1 MYEDHSMRIKSKTLS
16 FYFETKLNLVNNVI
30 FLPPKRMWL
39 CLKCRHMVWEP
50 RMRGFIDSVLLDQA
64 DHQIW
69 YKVIDF
75 SILSI
80 LQESRETVN
89 FVTLGLFKHQLN
101 EDLFGP
107 FIVKEIHVSDG
118 CLDQTS
124 LWSLLTREN
133 TICHFIGPIIFL
145 SKHLFDLF
153 INSKKVRS
161 QV

>member
-1 MYEDHSMRIKSKTLS
+1 
-16 FYFETKLNLVNNVI
+16 
-30 FLPPKRMWL
+30 
-39 CLKCRHMVWEP
+39 
-50 RMRGFIDSVLLDQA
+50 MRGFIDSVLLGWA

-69 YKVIDF
+69 YKVINF
-75 SILSI
+75 SILSF

-89 FVTLGLFKHQLN
+89 FVTLGLFKHQPN

-153 INSKKVRS
+153 INSKTVRS

>member
-16 FYFETKLNLVNNVI
+16 FYFETKLNLVNTVI
-30 FLPPKRMWL
+30 FLPPKWMWL

-153 INSKKVRS
+153 ISSKKVRS
-161 QV
+161 KV